1 MVDMTDLKSVEHKS
15 LVWVR
20 LPPLVRSF
28 INLKIFAG
36 VAERCCTMVVNI
48 KTYRNSREVVYPKW
62 TSCRYPTLPPA
73 PFWTCSSDG

>member
-36 VAERCCTMVVNI
+36 VAERCFTMVVNI

-62 TSCRYPTLPPA
+62 TSCR
-73 PFWTCSSDG
+73 